1 MPTVDQHLR
10 TVARSQPDTP
20 FWVLEKDY
28 ALGYLLAG
36 MARVPALHDVLVL
49 KGGTA
54 LRKFYFGEYRF
65 SEDLDFSAVTRPAD
79 ADTAMQDAVAA
90 TEAQL
95 QERGP
100 FAVTLERLV
109 LREPHPGGQD
119 AFTVRVRFPTHREP
133 LCRLKVE
140 IAYDENVLLTPVTR
154 TLLHRYPQL
163 PQAAWRC
170 YPLEEIVAEK
180 LRALLQSRVR
190 LRERGWGA
198 SRACRDYYDLWYVL
212 SHSTLNAALLP
223 ELLARKCALRQVTF
237 TSAADFLAPELQA
250 VTRTEWER
258 QLLPF
263 VPDKPSA
270 DQVLN
275 ELAGLLADLPLDAG
289 ESEDGP
295 ATEAFPGSPSLE
307 PPRR

>member
-1 MPTVDQHLR
+1 MPTVDQYLR
-10 TVARSQPDTP
+10 KIARSQSDTP
-20 FWVLEKDY
+20 FWLLEKDY

-36 MARVPALHDVLVL
+36 MARVPALHDALVL

-54 LRKFYFGEYRF
+54 LRKFYFADYRF
-65 SEDLDFSAVTRPAD
+65 SEDLDFSAVARPAD
-79 ADTAMQDAVAA
+79 TDAAMHEAVSA

-109 LREPHPGGQD
+109 LRDPHPGGQD

-140 IAYDENVLLTPVTR
+140 ITYDEDVVLPPVTR
-154 TLLHRYPQL
+154 TLLHRYPD
-163 PQAAWRC
+163 PPRATWRC

-180 LRALLQSRVR
+180 LRALLQSHAR

-198 SRACRDYYDLWYVL
+198 SRVCRDYYDLWYVL
-212 SHSTLNAALLP
+212 GRGALDTTLLP
-223 ELLARKCALRQVTF
+223 DLLARKCALRGVAF
-237 TSAADFLAPELQA
+237 ASAADFLASELQTVA
-250 VTRTEWER
+250 RAEWER

-263 VPDKPSA
+263 VPDALSA
-270 DQVLN
+270 EQVLD
-275 ELAGLLADLPLDAG
+275 ELAGLLAALPLDAEEG
-289 ESEDGP
+289 EERID
-295 ATEAFPGSPSLE
+295 ADD
-307 PPRR
+307 

>member
-1 MPTVDQHLR
+1 VPTVDQYLR
-10 TVARSQPDTP
+10 AVARSKPDTP
-20 FWVLEKDY
+20 FWILEKDY

-36 MARVPALHDVLVL
+36 MAQVPELHDVLVL

-54 LRKFYFGEYRF
+54 LRKFYFADHRF
-65 SEDLDFSAVTRPAD
+65 SEDLDFSAVARPAD
-79 ADTAMQDAVAA
+79 TDTAMQDAVAA
-90 TEAQL
+90 AEEQL

-140 IAYDENVLLTPVTR
+140 VTYDEDVLLPPVTR
-154 TLLHRYPQL
+154 KLLHRYPDP

-180 LRALLQSRVR
+180 LRALLQSRAR

-198 SRACRDYYDLWYVL
+198 SRVCRDYYDLWYVL
-212 SHSTLNAALLP
+212 SHSTLDVARLP
-223 ELLARKCALRQVTF
+223 DLLARKCALRQVTF
-237 TSAADFLAPELQA
+237 TSVADFLAPELQA
-250 VTRTEWER
+250 VARVEWEP

-263 VPDKPSA
+263 VPGAPSA
-270 DQVLN
+270 DQVLD
-275 ELAGLLADLPLDAG
+275 ELDGLLAALPLDAAENR
-289 ESEDGP
+289 ESTH
-295 ATEAFPGSPSLE
+295 ANN
-307 PPRR
+307 

>member
-10 TVARSQPDTP
+10 AVARSQPDTP

-28 ALGYLLAG
+28 VLGYLLSG
-36 MARVPALHDVLVL
+36 MAQTPALLDRLVL

-54 LRKFYFGEYRF
+54 LRKFYFGDYRF
-65 SEDLDFSAVTRPAD
+65 SEDLDFSAVARPAD
-79 ADTAMQDAVAA
+79 TDAAMQDAVAA
-90 TEAQL
+90 TELQL

-119 AFTVRVRFPTHREP
+119 AFTVRVRFPAHREP

-140 IAYDENVLLTPVTR
+140 IAYDEEVMLPPVTR
-154 TLLHRYPQL
+154 TLLHGYPDP

-180 LRALLQSRVR
+180 LRALLQSRIR
-190 LRERGWGA
+190 LRERGWGG
-198 SRACRDYYDLWYVL
+198 SRTCRDYYDLWYVL
-212 SHSTLNAALLP
+212 SRSPLNVALLP
-223 ELLARKCALRQVTF
+223 GLLARKCALRQVTF
-237 TSAADFLAPELQA
+237 TSAADFLAPELRA
-250 VTRTEWER
+250 VARGGWER

-270 DQVLN
+270 HQVLD
-275 ELAGLLADLPLDAG
+275 ELTALLAALPWDAG
-289 ESEDGP
+289 ESEAAMD
-295 ATEAFPGSPSLE
+295 AQD
-307 PPRR
+307 

>member
-10 TVARSQPDTP
+10 AVAQSQPDTP

-28 ALGYLLAG
+28 ALGYLLSG
-36 MARVPALHDVLVL
+36 MAQTPALHDALVL

-54 LRKFYFGEYRF
+54 LRKFYFADYRF
-65 SEDLDFSAVTRPAD
+65 SEDLDFSAVTRPAN
-79 ADTAMQDAVAA
+79 ADTAMQVAVAA
-90 TEAQL
+90 TETQL

-100 FAVTLERLV
+100 FAVTLERLT

-119 AFTVRVRFPTHREP
+119 AFTVRVRFPTHRQP

-140 IAYDENVLLTPVTR
+140 ITYDEDVLLPPVTR
-154 TLLHRYPQL
+154 SLLHRYPNP
-163 PQAAWRC
+163 PQATWRC

-190 LRERGWGA
+190 LQERGWGA
-198 SRACRDYYDLWYVL
+198 SRVCRDYYDLWYVL
-212 SHSTLNAALLP
+212 SRSTLDATLLP

-237 TSAADFLAPELQA
+237 DSVADFLAPELQA
-250 VTRTEWER
+250 VARAEWER

-263 VPDKPSA
+263 VPDEPSV
-270 DQVLN
+270 DKVLD
-275 ELAGLLADLPLDAG
+275 ELATLLAASSVITG
-289 ESEDGP
+289 KSEETI
-295 ATEAFPGSPSLE
+295 ATKD
-307 PPRR
+307 